1 MGPNV
6 ADVVLQPQTPL
17 FILLVVFVMVNP
29 PDTSQSPAVREIEV
43 ALAGVEVVSEKELAV
58 AEINSPTFPAP
69 ALEPLVMT

>member
-1 MGPNV
+1 M
-6 ADVVLQPQTPL
+6 VLHPHTA
-17 FILLVVFVMVNP
+17 LLITLDDAVIVNP

-69 ALEPLVMT
+69 ALEPLVMP